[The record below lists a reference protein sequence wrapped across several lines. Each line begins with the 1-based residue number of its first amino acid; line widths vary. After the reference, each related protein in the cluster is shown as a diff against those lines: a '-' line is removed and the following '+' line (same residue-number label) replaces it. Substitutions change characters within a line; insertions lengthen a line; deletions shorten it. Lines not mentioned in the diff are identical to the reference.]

1 MSDILTQEA
10 IDGLAAHLDNDAP
23 FEDWSDGLESLM
35 NSHAELRACIQQAVL
50 DVEKMPHK
58 DDCASKKG
66 RKQCMLCADEEVK
79 GISTGFCRECP
90 RADCNCGHDAAIDGL
105 KKGLGKKL

>member
-1 MSDILTQEA
+1 MSDILTTAEFQWA
-10 IDGLAAHLDNDAP
+10 KHAGNRAALDRHDA
-23 FEDWSDGLESLM
+23 
-35 NSHAELRACIQQAVL
+35 ALRACIQQAVL

>member
-1 MSDILTQEA
+1 MSDILTREEFLICIEQGEDDDVMA
-10 IDGLAAHLDNDAP
+10 LEKCDAA
-23 FEDWSDGLESLM
+23 
-35 NSHAELRACIQQAVL
+35 LRACIQQAVL

-90 RADCNCGHDAAIDGL
+90 RADCNCGHDATIANL
-105 KKGLGKKL
+105 KKGLGEKS